1 MPVVSPAFRRVAYAT
16 VTATFLLIVVGCIV
30 RVSDSGLG
38 CGPGGSG
45 LHGWPLCR
53 GDVLPGTN
61 VHSIIE
67 YTHRTAASVVGFLW
81 IALSVMAWRRYRPLR
96 WITTGGLALVVG
108 QGLLGALVVEK
119 NLQDALVA
127 AHLGLAM
134 LLFALSIYLYRAV
147 RAPAGGAEPVP
158 ASGRFKALAFGA
170 QTLLLGAIVA
180 GGYMAGSE
188 KDGLKLWAQTK
199 HLQGEHYQGAHFA
212 CGHQFPAC
220 NDAFL
225 PFGGKMIDIH
235 LTHRVFVYLTTI
247 LVIALVIAIMRNRP
261 SPSMVRAAGVAI
273 GLLALQ
279 ILLGGLN
286 VWLTDEY
293 SALVVAHLTVATLLW
308 ATLTT
313 ITIQLVRAPAL
324 QAATGRRSPRRE
336 AEAVTA

>member
-1 MPVVSPAFRRVAYAT
+1 MPVVSPGYRRIALAT
-16 VTATFLLIVVGCIV
+16 ITATFLLIVVGGIV

-53 GDVLPGTN
+53 GDLVPGTDIN
-61 VHSIIE
+61 AIIE
-67 YTHRTAASVVGFLW
+67 YIHRAAASIVGVMW
-81 IALSVMAWRRYRPLR
+81 IVLAVGAWRRYRPLR
-96 WITTGGLALVVG
+96 AVTLAGLGLVIA
-108 QGLLGALVVEK
+108 QGLLGALVVDK

-134 LLFALSIYLYRAV
+134 ILFGLSFYLYRAV
-147 RAPAGGAEPVP
+147 TAPPGGVAPLRVP
-158 ASGRFKALAFGA
+158 GRFKALAFSA
-170 QTLLLGAIVA
+170 QALLFGAIVA

-188 KDGLKLWAQTK
+188 KDGLGEWAKSQHTV
-199 HLQGEHYQGAHFA
+199 GAHYEGAHYA
-212 CGHQFPAC
+212 CGHQFPTC
-220 NDAFL
+220 NDGFL
-225 PFGGKMIDIH
+225 PFGGKMFNIH

-247 LVIALVIAIMRNRP
+247 LVIALVVAIMRRRP
-261 SPSMVRAAGVAI
+261 TPSMVKAATVMV
-273 GLLALQ
+273 GLLVLQ
-279 ILLGGLN
+279 IVLGGLN

-313 ITIQLVRAPAL
+313 INIQMVRVPAL
-324 QAATGRRSPRRE
+324 QSAPDAPRPR